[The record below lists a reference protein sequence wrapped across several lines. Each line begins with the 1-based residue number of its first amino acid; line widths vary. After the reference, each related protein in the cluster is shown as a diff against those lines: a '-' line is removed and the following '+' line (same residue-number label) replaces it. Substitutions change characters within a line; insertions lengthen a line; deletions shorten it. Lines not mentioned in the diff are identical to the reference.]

1 MDPLLQ
7 FKSHIAGKNATV
19 AIFPD
24 RVEWSRKGWLG
35 TGTKAGLA
43 VMTMGMSLAAMG
55 IRRHEDGEIIPISS
69 ISHVSK
75 RRGKGLNTVVV
86 LTTSGGDL
94 AMRIH
99 HGDADRV
106 IDTITRLQRGE
117 VVTPTASA
125 PPAGPGFLGQVQATA
140 NELADGVRQA
150 TNDQPATPATGTDD
164 VMSQLQKL
172 GELRDAGI
180 LSEEEFTA
188 KKADLLARL

>member
-1 MDPLLQ
+1 MEPLLQ

-24 RVEWSRKGWLG
+24 RVEWSRKGWIG

-43 VMTMGMSLAAMG
+43 VMTMGMSLAATG

-69 ISHVSK
+69 ISHVAK
-75 RRGKGLNTVVV
+75 RRGKGLNTMVV
-86 LTTSGGDL
+86 LTTSGGDV
-94 AMRIH
+94 AMRVH

-106 IDTITRLQRGE
+106 IDTILRLQRGE
-117 VVTPTASA
+117 MVAPAAPAPT
-125 PPAGPGFLGQVQATA
+125 AGPGILGQIHASA
-140 NELADGVRQA
+140 NELADGIRQA
-150 TNDQPATPATGTDD
+150 TNEQPAAPAANTDD
-164 VMSQLQKL
+164 VMTQLKKL

-188 KKADLLARL
+188 KKTDLLARL